1 MCEFKQ
7 RMKDNFISEMNTFF
21 NESTKCHLYRYIF
34 DNNVL
39 QFYLD
44 RPINYIYKP
53 YICKMLISAHNLN
66 IETGRFYNLDRHERV
81 CSMCNLNVVE
91 DKYHF
96 ILQCENYIDVRR
108 KYLNC

>member
-7 RMKDNFISEMNTFF
+7 RMKDNFISEINTFF

-53 YICKMLISAHNLN
+53 YICNMLISAHNLN
-66 IETGRFYNLDRHERV
+66 IETGTSYNLDRHERV
-81 CSMCNLNVVE
+81 CSMCNLKVVVDE
-91 DKYHF
+91 YHF